1 MPREERDFF
10 VSIRP
15 TKNTM
20 QTLINILLVKLQTQL
35 KHHGITTVIQ
45 QREFCEYI
53 TDCRI
58 EDGRDGRTEASIAS
72 AVASAVASAA
82 ANARP
87 VIIHATAGNVHIGS
101 TVVRPVP
108 ETSAPN
114 DGRGEAKTP
123 SKGKKPKK

>member
-1 MPREERDFF
+1 MPREDRDFF

-53 TDCRI
+53 SQCRI
-58 EDGRDGRTEASIAS
+58 EDGRAGDAIIDTSAIAS
-72 AVASAVASAA
+72 V
-82 ANARP
+82 P
-87 VIIHATAGNVHIGS
+87 IGS
-101 TVVRPVP
+101 TVARPLSEASP
-108 ETSAPN
+108 SN
-114 DGRGEAKTP
+114 DGRRETKAPRKD
-123 SKGKKPKK
+123 KKLKK